1 MTFGFGHTK
10 PHRFCL
16 AFLECMWGTQMP
28 CYKKPK
34 ALGQATSSSLVL
46 EGTKCQNQ
54 GVLTQCMRKSIGRS
68 RFQYVTLPLLT
79 WSRERAVPAGPFVN
93 FGVWTRRK

>member
-1 MTFGFGHTK
+1 
-10 PHRFCL
+10 
-16 AFLECMWGTQMP
+16 
-28 CYKKPK
+28 
-34 ALGQATSSSLVL
+34 
-46 EGTKCQNQ
+46 
-54 GVLTQCMRKSIGRS
+54 MRKSIGRS